1 MPSHFDAQADHGA
14 MDHTAQSDAQATVD
28 VFKLLS
34 LRSILAFFT
43 KNGVVYE
50 VKFGCKNENFSGE
63 KGAIDLVL
71 SSLKV

>member
-1 MPSHFDAQADHGA
+1 MITTKANSEEQ
-14 MDHTAQSDAQATVD
+14 
-28 VFKLLS
+28 
-34 LRSILAFFT
+34 SILAFFT